1 MNHSFYLILPLA
13 LATTPVL
20 AAEILTQD
28 VKCPAALAEMR
39 YRILRRVAVA
49 LAMLLVVSSLMRF
62 DPGLGAII
70 AEYNQ
75 F

>member
-1 MNHSFYLILPLA
+1 MNHSFYLFLPVA

-28 VKCPAALAEMR
+28 VRCPAASAEMR
-39 YRILRRVAVA
+39 YRILWRVA
-49 LAMLLVVSSLMRF
+49 LALTMLLVVSSLIRF
-62 DPGLGAII
+62 DPGLGAIV